1 MNNNAVNKG
10 STNLIGSTVQLR
22 KSIEKKK
29 GSMSQGKKKL
39 PGTISMATSNA
50 INIYTKPQR
59 ASSSSNIVSKKLLMP
74 KKE

>member
-1 MNNNAVNKG
+1 
-10 STNLIGSTVQLR
+10 
-22 KSIEKKK
+22 
-29 GSMSQGKKKL
+29 MSQGKKKL